1 MKLISISITTF
12 SLFMYSFYILVQLS
26 PLFQPS
32 PQSTSSHPPSP
43 TLKRSSPTAHRLP
56 GYPSITTYQVT
67 RGIDKFSL
75 PDSRKGNPI
84 RRAGSTG
91 RQQSQE
97 QPQSC
102 CWGPIWRPCY
112 VTANTYRGLVQSMYV
127 LWLVVQSLWG
137 HKSVGLLVASLF
149 LQVHH
154 SFPQLFI
161 RLPKLFLMIDCFS
174 QLLGWSSQRIVTLG
188 FCLQEYQSI
197 VYSIGDFLF
206 PMG

>member
-1 MKLISISITTF
+1 
-12 SLFMYSFYILVQLS
+12 
-26 PLFQPS
+26 
-32 PQSTSSHPPSP
+32 
-43 TLKRSSPTAHRLP
+43 
-56 GYPSITTYQVT
+56 
-67 RGIDKFSL
+67 
-75 PDSRKGNPI
+75 
-84 RRAGSTG
+84 
-91 RQQSQE
+91 
-97 QPQSC
+97 
-102 CWGPIWRPCY
+102 
-112 VTANTYRGLVQSMYV
+112 LVQSMYV